1 MTDHFHGDKGSKY
14 DVRVAEEER
23 YPFLA
28 DRLGHPEILGT
39 PFERLMRL
47 EADIYHPVNLD
58 QPFVQIPKA
67 EPSASLSF
75 EEGEV
80 IYENNQLVE
89 WAKLLK
95 LSGFCFYTFWAVFA
109 PY

>member
-1 MTDHFHGDKGSKY
+1 M
-14 DVRVAEEER
+14 
-23 YPFLA
+23 A

-47 EADIYHPVNLD
+47 EADIYHPANLN

-67 EPSASLSF
+67 DPHSDLNF

-80 IYENNQLVE
+80 IYEHNQI
-89 WAKLLK
+89 
-95 LSGFCFYTFWAVFA
+95 
-109 PY
+109 